1 MELERSWSPLH
12 IQENME
18 VRENQVQAKG
28 AVRSMK
34 DIEAVMLFQVLVRRL
49 QPAVKGLRRLRLAHQ
64 LVRLFQEEARRPEVQ
79 VTGLHRSR
87 VKGQAKID
95 AKKEPTD
102 WKKLDTTLMALVT
115 G

>member
-18 VRENQVQAKG
+18 VRENQVQVKG

-49 QPAVKGLRRLRLAHQ
+49 QPVVRGLRRLRLAHQ

-95 AKKEPTD
+95 AKTGPTD